1 MTDLAF
7 ALLGLAVLCFG
18 YRTVAG
24 PTLVDRMTGVN
35 GMLIAGMAAV
45 VVHAVTTRNGAF
57 LPALVVVSLV
67 GFVGTGM
74 IARFIEGH
82 GR

>member
-1 MTDLAF
+1 MIDLSF
-7 ALLGLAVLCFG
+7 VLLGLAVLGFG
-18 YRTVAG
+18 FRTVAG
-24 PTLVDRMTGVN
+24 PTLADRVTGVN

-45 VVHAVTTRNGAF
+45 VVQAVDARDGAF
-57 LPALVVVSLV
+57 LPVLVVVSLV

>member
-1 MTDLAF
+1 MIDLAF
-7 ALLGLAVLCFG
+7 ALLALAALAFG
-18 YRTVAG
+18 YRTISG
-24 PTLVDRMTGVN
+24 PSLADRIIGVN
-35 GMLIAGMAAV
+35 GMLATGMAGV
-45 VVHAVTTRNGAF
+45 VVHASDTGNGAF

-74 IARFIEGH
+74 IARFIEGK